1 MGRALAAIDRGVEL
15 LVAAI
20 FAVMLGVGLMQVF
33 HRFMLNSSLSWS
45 EEAQIFGH
53 IWVVFLGIPVAYRRG
68 AHLYIETF
76 RDMLPAGLGAA
87 FDLLIELLWAAF
99 AVSLMVLGYQV
110 AQVAALQESPGLEI
124 PMSYPYFGM
133 VLGGAYLLLVALQR
147 IAGWRRRPPRPPLQG
162 EAQAQPSRALP

>member
-1 MGRALAAIDRGVEL
+1 VRRALAAVDRGVEL

-20 FAVMLGVGLMQVF
+20 FAIMLGIGLMQVF

-76 RDMLPAGLGAA
+76 RDMLPRTLGAA
-87 FDLLIELLWAAF
+87 FDLMVELLWAAF
-99 AVSLMVLGYQV
+99 AISLIVLGYQV
-110 AQVAALQESPGLEI
+110 ARVAALQESPGLEI
-124 PMSYPYFGM
+124 PMSWPYSGM
-133 VLGGAYLLLVALQR
+133 ILGGAYLLLVAVQR
-147 IAGWRRRPPRPPLQG
+147 IVDWRSRPARPG
-162 EAQAQPSRALP
+162 GAAA

>member
-1 MGRALAAIDRGVEL
+1 VRRALAAVDRGVEL

-20 FAVMLGVGLMQVF
+20 FAIMLGIGLMQVF

-76 RDMLPAGLGAA
+76 RDMLPRTLGAA
-87 FDLLIELLWAAF
+87 FDLMVELLWAAF
-99 AVSLMVLGYQV
+99 AISLMVLGYQV
-110 AQVAALQESPGLEI
+110 ARVAALQESPGLEI
-124 PMSYPYFGM
+124 PMSWPYSGM
-133 VLGGAYLLLVALQR
+133 ILGGAYLLLVAVQR
-147 IAGWRRRPPRPPLQG
+147 IVDWRSRPARPG
-162 EAQAQPSRALP
+162 GAAA